1 MLTSASHGPGGG
13 ADEKAAIRVVAL
25 ETGHLIELFGLPG
38 AGKSTT
44 VNSLTAEGSPLA
56 DELSQ
61 PEPLKYRVL
70 SRPRRLAMQL
80 RLHRRLLPL
89 AVAAYRMAIFQRRPS
104 AAAARGVPA
113 LLVDAER
120 LSHASRQLAPGQWC
134 VFKQGPLQQLRA
146 VIARAGHPNER
157 AVARV
162 LTELQAS
169 IRPSADWVVVHL
181 DTSAETATARV
192 GQRPGALGRYDR
204 MTPERR
210 LAELRAERAAQDQ
223 IVGLLRRRWIARVER
238 LDGELPPAKLTAQAS
253 ASFDA
258 MRSADM
264 RLSPAR
270 APLSARDTRA

>member
-1 MLTSASHGPGGG
+1 MVPAGEPKRKR
-13 ADEKAAIRVVAL
+13 AVRV

-44 VNSLTAEGSPLA
+44 VNSLTADGSPLA
-56 DELSQ
+56 NELAQ

-70 SRPRRLAMQL
+70 SRPRRLLMQL
-80 RLHRRLLPL
+80 HLHRRLLPL
-89 AVAAYRMAIFQRRPS
+89 AIASYRMAILQRRPS
-104 AAAARGVPA
+104 AAAARCVPA

-120 LSHASRQLAPGQWC
+120 LSHASLQLDPGQWC

-146 VIARAGHPNER
+146 VIARAGHPSER

-169 IRPSADWVVVHL
+169 IRPAADWIVVHL

-192 GQRPGALGRYDR
+192 GHRPAALGRYDR
-204 MTPERR
+204 MTPEQR

-223 IVGLLRRRWIARVER
+223 IVGLLRRHGMARVER
-238 LDGELPPAKLTAQAS
+238 LDGELPPAELTAAAS

-258 MRSADM
+258 MRSPEL
-264 RLSPAR
+264 RLSPSR
-270 APLSARDTRA
+270 APLSGRDTHA